1 MMAPLAPLSDT
12 QDLAAHVV
20 PDILLAAGFRWG
32 SKGTHTSRTIMV
44 RELSLLLA
52 ACPKDAAREEY
63 VAAIKGGNCLRKS
76 TVATRRLSAQRL
88 GELYGLDPGVPL
100 FRVMRTLWYADQN
113 GHPLLAVLLALAR
126 SLSGYVSYWLPEMH
140 SSFLEW
146 PIVLLVSMRR
156 AYAASPREKL
166 WEAAVR
172 IQDTSTTHTLPPEPS
187 TPPPRRMRG
196 DEASGR
202 CASGL

>member
-1 MMAPLAPLSDT
+1 MDVMAGRACHQEVIFGVKVVDRVSETALMRMYRELVGEPPQPVWCPASGVTRDFRGRGARWDT
-12 QDLAAHVV
+12 GYGYVRGSLWLMVGQVEKNGLFTREAKRAV
-20 PDILLAAGFRWG
+20 ILKF
-32 SKGTHTSRTIMV
+32 
-44 RELSLLLA
+44 LSLLQRDEPSPASLYA
-52 ACPKDAAREEY
+52 SKVFE
-63 VAAIKGGNCLRKS
+63 
-76 TVATRRLSAQRL
+76 LS
-88 GELYGLDPGVPL
+88 
-100 FRVMRTLWYADQN
+100 
-113 GHPLLAVLLALAR
+113 R